1 LKNIVQGSEEVSGVV
16 EHLFRHEAGKMVAT
30 LTRIFGIEHLSL
42 AEDVVQ
48 EALARA
54 LQTWPFYGVPKNPSA
69 WIMRASRNLALDVVR
84 RRKVFQNKQ
93 AEIIGLMD
101 RDGVAPDEAIF
112 SEEQISD
119 DRLRLMFVCCHPAIP
134 VEAQVALALKTLC
147 GFSVTEI
154 GGAFLTTDAAI
165 AKRLTRAKQKI
176 RQARIPFE
184 IPVGNE
190 LAQRLDGVLRS
201 LYLLFNEGYKA
212 SSGENLVR
220 EELCDEAIR
229 LAELLAL
236 HPAGNQPKTHALLA
250 LMLLNTARIP
260 TRLDSQGNL
269 LRLKEQDRTRWDQAM
284 IARGMF
290 HFAQSAAG
298 EEFSEYHLEAG
309 IAACHCAAK
318 DYESTDW
325 QQILSLY
332 DRLIEFDQSPVVAL
346 NRAVAIA
353 NIHGPRAGLQTVEG
367 IRGLDKLSS
376 YYLLYAVLG
385 EFEMRLGDLQA
396 AAEQF
401 RRSFELAETKSER
414 AFLLKRLQRCVE
426 GQTTLS
432 KKFRPEPACL
442 FVVSVTELKSHINR
456 KAKHE

>member
-1 LKNIVQGSEEVSGVV
+1 
-16 EHLFRHEAGKMVAT
+16 MVAT

-93 AEIIGLMD
+93 AEIIRLMD
-101 RDGVAPDEAIF
+101 RQSTAPDEAIF
-112 SEEQISD
+112 SEDEISD
-119 DRLRLMFVCCHPAIP
+119 DHLRLMFVCCHPAIP
-134 VEAQVALALKTLC
+134 ADAQVALALKTLG
-147 GFSVTEI
+147 GFGVTEI
-154 GGAFLTTDAAI
+154 SRAFLTTDAAI

-176 RQARIPFE
+176 REAQIPFE
-184 IPVGNE
+184 IPAGEE
-190 LAQRLDGVLRS
+190 LAQRLESVLQS

-212 SSGENLVR
+212 STGDNLVR

-229 LAELLAL
+229 LAELLVQ
-236 HPAGNQPKTHALLA
+236 HRAGNQPKTHALLA
-250 LMLLNTARIP
+250 LMLLNAARFP
-260 TRLDSQGNL
+260 TRLDSEGNL
-269 LRLKEQDRTRWDQAM
+269 LRLKEQDRTRWDQTM

-298 EEFSEYHLEAG
+298 DELSEYHLQAG

-325 QQILSLY
+325 RQILSLY

-346 NRAVAIA
+346 NRAVAVA
-353 NIHGPRAGLQTVEG
+353 KIHGPQAGIAAVAA
-367 IRGLDKLSS
+367 IRSSQKLKS

-385 EFEMRLGDLQA
+385 EFESQLDHKQT
-396 AAEQF
+396 AAEHF

-414 AFLLKRLQRCVE
+414 AFLLKRLQSCSNDA
-426 GQTTLS
+426 T
-432 KKFRPEPACL
+432 
-442 FVVSVTELKSHINR
+442 
-456 KAKHE
+456 